1 MEPDVLTARR
11 PRPLRRG
18 AGRRW
23 AGRGGT
29 LSFGLLITWI
39 SCFMGFMARP
49 TTEGVSQA
57 TTRAVV
63 VASVSIL
70 VVDYILT
77 SLLL

>member
-1 MEPDVLTARR
+1 
-11 PRPLRRG
+11 
-18 AGRRW
+18 
-23 AGRGGT
+23 
-29 LSFGLLITWI
+29 
-39 SCFMGFMARP
+39 MGFCAKP

-63 VASVSIL
+63 VTSVSIL